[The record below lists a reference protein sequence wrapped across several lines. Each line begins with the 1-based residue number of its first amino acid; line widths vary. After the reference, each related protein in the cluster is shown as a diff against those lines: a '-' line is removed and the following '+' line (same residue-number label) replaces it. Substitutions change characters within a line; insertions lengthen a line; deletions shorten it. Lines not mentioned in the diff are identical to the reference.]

1 MKDSQN
7 DNEDCNEQIDLQQ
20 VFQKELEKIKYI
32 LSKDNRS
39 VLIILDQAEDLLRK
53 DKEQF
58 KSVLKQILDSC
69 QFVKILC
76 SSKEQ
81 MGWIGGSIK
90 EEVVELDKFSDKV
103 AV

>member
-69 QFVKILC
+69 
-76 SSKEQ
+76 
-81 MGWIGGSIK
+81 
-90 EEVVELDKFSDKV
+90 
-103 AV
+103 